1 MKRKHKRRIKKLIKE
16 NSIYKIYNTKWNMF
30 KESGCNRKLSRF
42 GKCWTKLGDVKKAY
56 NLIDAQ
62 ERDEYII
69 VKISAKVSDLEKID
83 Y

>member
-16 NSIYKIYNTKWNMF
+16 NNIYKIYNIKLNMF
-30 KESGCNRKLSRF
+30 KESGCNRKLSKF

-56 NLIDAQ
+56 NLIDAK